1 MNAPELDER
10 LGLPSASESLRYD
23 CLGSRNL
30 IQACK
35 KAGLITDDGGAAA
48 ESGTDVHRAR
58 AGEEVELNENQEEM
72 RQTLT
77 RIELNTVESLYPGL
91 GLYGRERRI
100 WLRKGFKPIFSG
112 KYDVAY
118 ADTRLECAAIFDDKT
133 GRLEVTPAERN
144 YQMRDLAAL
153 WHNQH
158 AETEQLDVVVIQPMI
173 THEPSIARYQRDELE
188 HALTLLRENLEEIA
202 DPDARRTPGHYCRHC
217 PARAHC
223 DEAKNYSVQ
232 APRVLLQAIERG
244 DVVLPL
250 GEKGRS
256 VLESIDVG
264 YKILDKLWDAYEAA
278 VIADPDAIPG
288 WIMAEGAERREIVD
302 YVKARTIL
310 LDNGVPETELDEVTT
325 FKLGEVERSFCNR
338 AGMIQAK
345 AKRKFNDIL
354 AEVIKLKH
362 AKASLRPIPQRD
374 KRAKKVL

>member
-1 MNAPELDER
+1 MIDDPLNNNER
-10 LGLPSASESLRYD
+10 LGLPSASFSLRYN
-23 CLGSRNL
+23 CLGAWNL
-30 IQACK
+30 ITACK

-48 ESGTDVHRAR
+48 ESGTDIHRAR
-58 AGEEVELNENQEEM
+58 AGEEVDLNDNQEDM

-100 WLRKGFKPIFSG
+100 WLRKGFKPVFSG

-118 ADTRLECAAIFDDKT
+118 SDTRLECAAIFDDKT

-158 AETEQLDVVVIQPMI
+158 AETEQLDVIVSQPMI
-173 THEPSIARYQRDELE
+173 THEPSIARYQRPELE
-188 HALTLLRENLEEIA
+188 DSLALLRENLEQIA
-202 DPDARRTPGHYCRHC
+202 DPDAPRTPGHHCRHC
-217 PARAHC
+217 AARAHC
-223 DEAKNYSVQ
+223 EEAKNYSIS

-278 VIADPDAIPG
+278 VIADPAAIPG
-288 WIMAEGAERREIVD
+288 WHMAEGSEKREITN
-302 YVKARTIL
+302 YKTAKLLL
-310 LDNGVPETELDEVTT
+310 LDFLPETEIDEATT
-325 FKLGEVERSFCNR
+325 FKIIDLEMAFCNR

-345 AKRKFNDIL
+345 AKRKFNDLL
-354 AEVIKLKH
+354 AEVIKLKRN
-362 AKASLRPIPQRD
+362 KASLKPIPQRG
-374 KRAKKVL
+374 KRAKK